1 MSGANA
7 SRISIV
13 GAGANSTF
21 WEPTGANRMLTISGS
36 GPTDPSVTVRD
47 LTLRDGRPSSGGGG
61 NVYLA
66 GGGLTLIG
74 VRVTGGEAS
83 SGGGLRVTWGSL
95 GGALTLTRSLVDG
108 NTATGTS
115 PGEGGGGITLDAGTG
130 PASLTVIDSTIANNT
145 AVRGGG
151 IFATNSTPL
160 TLRGA
165 TIAYNQAVQTG
176 NAGGIQGNSS
186 VTALGSI
193 IAGNTGVGAGA
204 PFPTQSNCL
213 PALPVT
219 DQGGNVENTNQCDLT
234 AASRPN
240 TDPQLAAALDETQQP
255 PTLNIPETS
264 PAVDFATCDASR
276 PTDQRGL
283 PRSLGVRCDSG
294 AYEFDP
300 RPDTSIQGSALPLTL
315 VSTDAGS
322 TLECDLDGTGFASCT
337 SPYNPAVAPGT
348 HTLSVRATDPQ
359 GNVDPTPATTT
370 FAVAQ
375 PPTPTPTPPVATPTV
390 TATPTSVPTPVPNRT
405 VVVRPSRG
413 AVKVK
418 LKGSKRF
425 VDLDATQ
432 GIPVGST
439 VDAKKG
445 RVELTAVP
453 KAGAPPEKATFY
465 DGIFRVTQSKGI
477 TNLTLTEQLAACP
490 RRGKA
495 AAAAK
500 KPKTRR
506 LWGNGKGKFR
516 TSGKYAA
523 ATVRGTKWLVRDSCA
538 GTLTRVTQGAVTVRD
553 KVKRR
558 TIVLRAKKS
567 YTARPRR

>member
-1 MSGANA
+1 LQ
-7 SRISIV
+7 
-13 GAGANSTF
+13 NS
-21 WEPTGANRMLTISGS
+21 A
-36 GPTDPSVTVRD
+36 
-47 LTLRDGRPSSGGGG
+47 
-61 NVYLA
+61 
-66 GGGLTLIG
+66 
-74 VRVTGGEAS
+74 
-83 SGGGLRVTWGSL
+83 
-95 GGALTLTRSLVDG
+95 
-108 NTATGTS
+108 
-115 PGEGGGGITLDAGTG
+115 
-130 PASLTVIDSTIANNT
+130 
-145 AVRGGG
+145 
-151 IFATNSTPL
+151 
-160 TLRGA
+160 
-165 TIAYNQAVQTG
+165 
-176 NAGGIQGNSS
+176 

-240 TDPQLAAALDETQQP
+240 TDPQLAATLDETQQP

-322 TLECDLDGTGFASCT
+322 TFECDLDGTGFAPCT

-523 ATVRGTKWLVRDSCA
+523 ATV
-538 GTLTRVTQGAVTVRD
+538 
-553 KVKRR
+553 
-558 TIVLRAKKS
+558 
-567 YTARPRR
+567 